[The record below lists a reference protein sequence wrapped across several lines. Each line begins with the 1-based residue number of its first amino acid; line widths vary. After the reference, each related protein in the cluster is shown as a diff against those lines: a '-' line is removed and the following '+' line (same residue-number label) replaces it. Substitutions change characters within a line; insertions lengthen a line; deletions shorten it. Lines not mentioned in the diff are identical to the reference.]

1 MNLSDE
7 LIIKLKDCRNKLI
20 EICED
25 DIEYKNGSE
34 ITKFEDTIDQINELV
49 DELYSDWF

>member
-1 MNLSDE
+1 MNLPDE
-7 LIIKLKDCRNKLI
+7 LIIKLKDSKNKLI

-34 ITKFEDTIDQINELV
+34 IAKFKDVIDEINELV